1 MIRTITIVSALLTAP
16 ASAFYVEDSESLLVN
31 PVLTQIPAEN
41 TLTSYANDAPASDR
55 GPLPERGSF
64 QAVTYNIAGLPEV
77 ISRSSPSRNTQIIG
91 RLLNSYDLVLVQED
105 FFYHGELLSASRHPF
120 HSKPY
125 DGKSIIGDGLNQLSV
140 FPFSLVQRE
149 AWTDCHGYVSAS
161 MDCWASK
168 GFTFSRLSV
177 APGIEIDVYNLH
189 FDAGG
194 SMKDDAVRRS
204 NIKQLL
210 RSVEAASEGRPV
222 IIGGDTNLDSG
233 EASDEILLESFRR
246 RGGFRIACREANCRH
261 ESKDR
266 FLFRSG
272 DNVRLDVLGWS
283 VPAAFVDD
291 NGYALSDHAPV
302 AATYRWQLIP
312 HLEPLYAGP
321 LTYPFLCQSEE
332 SKLGQ
337 PLVDNH

>member
-1 MIRTITIVSALLTAP
+1 
-16 ASAFYVEDSESLLVN
+16 
-31 PVLTQIPAEN
+31 
-41 TLTSYANDAPASDR
+41 
-55 GPLPERGSF
+55 
-64 QAVTYNIAGLPEV
+64 
-77 ISRSSPSRNTQIIG
+77 
-91 RLLNSYDLVLVQED
+91 
-105 FFYHGELLSASRHPF
+105 
-120 HSKPY
+120 
-125 DGKSIIGDGLNQLSV
+125 
-140 FPFSLVQRE
+140 
-149 AWTDCHGYVSAS
+149 

-194 SMKDDAVRRS
+194 SMEDDAVRRS

-210 RSVEAASEGRPV
+210 RSVQAASEGRPV
-222 IIGGDTNLDSG
+222 IIGGDTNLESG

-261 ESKDR
+261 ERKDR

-272 DNVRLDVLGWS
+272 DTIRLDVLGWS

-302 AATYRWQLIP
+302 AVTYRWQLIP
-312 HLEPLYAGP
+312 YPSSPEPRRSADSG
-321 LTYPFLCQSEE
+321 
-332 SKLGQ
+332 
-337 PLVDNH
+337 